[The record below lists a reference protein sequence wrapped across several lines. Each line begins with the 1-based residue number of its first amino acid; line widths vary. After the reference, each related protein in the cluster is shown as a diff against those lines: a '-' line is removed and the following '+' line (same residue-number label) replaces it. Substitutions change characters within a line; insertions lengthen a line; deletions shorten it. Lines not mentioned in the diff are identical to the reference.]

1 MGMNND
7 LRWFLT
13 RSGLEA
19 DAKPAASV
27 TPSLKTAG
35 GNRVGKCEETLCV
48 ALARVESFAQ
58 FIELLFEHGAEAL
71 STNVSSRVTIKTI
84 AHRLVLSRNGFP
96 HCARR
101 RAHRK
106 KPAWN
111 FLAPANLPECAA
123 VFRL

>member
-19 DAKPAASV
+19 DAKPAASF
-27 TPSLKTAG
+27 TPSVKTAG

-71 STNVSSRVTIKTI
+71 SANVSSGVPIKTI
-84 AHRLVLSRNGFP
+84 AHRLFVPRNGFRYSSGWGAP
-96 HCARR
+96 RQ
-101 RAHRK
+101 
-106 KPAWN
+106 KPA
-111 FLAPANLPECAA
+111 
-123 VFRL
+123 

>member
-19 DAKPAASV
+19 DAKPAATF

-35 GNRVGKCEETLCV
+35 GNRVGKCEETLRV

-71 STNVSSRVTIKTI
+71 SANVSSGVPIKTI
-84 AHRLVLSRNGFP
+84 AHRLVVRRNGFRYCSG
-96 HCARR
+96 CA
-101 RAHRK
+101 AHRK
-106 KPAWN
+106 KPA
-111 FLAPANLPECAA
+111 
-123 VFRL
+123 